1 MNGMNRRQAYTLYF
15 CHLLSA
21 WNARCY
27 EFASVMISS
36 LHLGLEIDEN
46 RFFSFTL
53 RTLAD
58 YVPCPTCKASY
69 HLL

>member
-27 EFASVMISS
+27 EFAAVSILVLRDLVWTLTRLKVLFIHAAYPGRLRAISFLYDS
-36 LHLGLEIDEN
+36 
-46 RFFSFTL
+46 S
-53 RTLAD
+53 
-58 YVPCPTCKASY
+58 
-69 HLL
+69 